1 MIFFGAVGYFVTKS
15 TYRQIQEDRTVLG
28 RLAWLL
34 PLALEFKGSS
44 GTASRGRGTIAL
56 MLILFS

>member
-1 MIFFGAVGYFVTKS
+1 MAKS
-15 TYRQIQEDRTVLG
+15 TYGQVQEDRTVLV

-44 GTASRGRGTIAL
+44 RTASRGRGTIAL